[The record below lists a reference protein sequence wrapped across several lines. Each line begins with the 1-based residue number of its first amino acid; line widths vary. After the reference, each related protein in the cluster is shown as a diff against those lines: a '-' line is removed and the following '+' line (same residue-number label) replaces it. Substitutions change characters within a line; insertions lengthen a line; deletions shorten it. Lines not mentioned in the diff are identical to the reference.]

1 MITRSGVARMFFRSK
16 SRREAAS
23 EGRAAAVEPRQPPSD
38 DPQGVLRDELGLYHL
53 WYLEL
58 RLREELVRAARINSV
73 FSLAAWRLRLL
84 PGEEPDPELTRQ
96 VAEFLVSKLRSY
108 DIAARIDS
116 HRFVAILFDA
126 DHPNATT
133 VAFRLKADIQAR
145 IPSVGRWQGGVSTF
159 GRDGVNG
166 DALIQAALRRL
177 EEDARGSGD
186 AGGGLARAA

>member
-1 MITRSGVARMFFRSK
+1 MFFRSR
-16 SRREAAS
+16 SRKEAAS
-23 EGRAAAVEPRQPPSD
+23 EDRGAALDPGQQPAS

-58 RLREELVRAARINSV
+58 RMREELARAARIDSV

-84 PGEEPDPELTRQ
+84 PGEEPHPDLLRQ
-96 VAEFLVSKLRSY
+96 VAEFVVGRLRSY
-108 DIAARIDS
+108 DIASRIDA

-126 DHPNATT
+126 DYPNATA
-133 VAFRLKADIQAR
+133 VAFRLKTDIQTR
-145 IPSVGRWQGGVSTF
+145 IPSVGRWQGGVATF

-186 AGGGLARAA
+186 AGGGLARAG